1 MRISDWSSDVCS
13 SDLLTMPAGT
23 GLPSSNCVSCFLYL
37 SVSGGNIVRGST
49 TFGPSSNTVRA
60 FEHSAKVLKPTRR
73 PMPLWLTP
81 PNGRYG
87 LVPDCTTLW
96 LSTMLPEVVFFRK
109 NCHDSRSFENTY
121 EASGLSRPR
130 M

>member
-1 MRISDWSSDVCS
+1 MV
-13 SDLLTMPAGT
+13 LTMPAGT

-96 LSTMLPEVVFFRK
+96 LGTMQIGRTAWRERRVKDVFDLGVALLFKKTKR
-109 NCHDSRSFENTY
+109 
-121 EASGLSRPR
+121 
-130 M
+130 